1 MDQRLRV
8 FVTAAELGNFSRA
21 ADALYLSQPAV
32 SQQINSLETE
42 LGVKLFSRTGR
53 AVVLTKAGLTA
64 LAHGRDILQ
73 LYTHLER
80 VLEDMMHEAQGELV
94 IGASYTYGEYI
105 LPYVLSDF
113 LRDYP
118 RITPAITISNTQ
130 EVEIGANSG
139 RFDLGIVEGELRLD
153 GMRTFA
159 FAKDEMQVVAAPE
172 RVPGRMIPHGELGMQ
187 DPSDR
192 TITHDSAVEVP
203 QVGED
208 VVRWL
213 TEQTW
218 IVREPGS
225 GTRDMTDR
233 LFRDFA
239 ITPRALMEFTST
251 QAIKE
256 AVEAGLG
263 VSFLSVWTL
272 RKERRLSTLV
282 SVPLPGGTRVRD
294 FTLVQ
299 RTPEFETRATTLFAD
314 RLRERGLPAR

>member
-53 AVVLTKAGLTA
+53 TVVLTKAGMAA

-73 LYTHLER
+73 LYGHMER
-80 VLEDMMHEAQGELV
+80 VLEDMMHEAQGELL

-113 LRDYP
+113 LRDHP

-130 EVEIGANSG
+130 DVEIGVSSG
-139 RFDLGIVEGELRLD
+139 RFDIGIVEGELRLD
-153 GMRTFA
+153 GMRTYA

-172 RVPGRMIPHGELGMQ
+172 MAPSLMTPPGELDTG

-192 TITHDSAVEVP
+192 TSTHDSPVEVRTA
-203 QVGED
+203 GDD

-213 TEQTW
+213 QGQTW

-239 ITPRALMEFTST
+239 ISPRSLMEFTST

-272 RKERRLSTLV
+272 RKERQLRTLV
-282 SVPLPGGTRVRD
+282 PVALPGGTRVRD
-294 FTLVQ
+294 FILVQ
-299 RTPEFETRATTLFAD
+299 RAPEFETRATLLFAD